1 MRQLLANSWWI
12 LALRGA
18 AALLFGIL
26 ALIWPGITLLFLVA
40 LFAAYALISGAVA
53 LVGAI
58 RNRTDKGWWLVLL
71 LGVAGLA
78 AGVLAILYPAI
89 TALVLVLLMGANA
102 IVSGALEIAMA
113 VRLRNEIE
121 GKGEWLLGI
130 AGFVSVVFGVLVLL
144 FPGAGA
150 LAMVWLIS
158 VYAMT
163 IGILLLI
170 AAFRLRSAM
179 RSTAPQTPPRG
190 ARAA

>member
-1 MRQLLANSWWI
+1 
-12 LALRGA
+12 
-18 AALLFGIL
+18 
-26 ALIWPGITLLFLVA
+26 
-40 LFAAYALISGAVA
+40 
-53 LVGAI
+53 
-58 RNRTDKGWWLVLL
+58 
-71 LGVAGLA
+71 
-78 AGVLAILYPAI
+78 
-89 TALVLVLLMGANA
+89 
-102 IVSGALEIAMA
+102 
-113 VRLRNEIE
+113 
-121 GKGEWLLGI
+121 
-130 AGFVSVVFGVLVLL
+130 LVLL